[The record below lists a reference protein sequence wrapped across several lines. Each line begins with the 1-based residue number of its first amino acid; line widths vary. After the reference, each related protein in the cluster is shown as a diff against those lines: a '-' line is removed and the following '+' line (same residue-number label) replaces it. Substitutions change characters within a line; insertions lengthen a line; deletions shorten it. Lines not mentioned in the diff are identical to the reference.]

1 MLFIKISISKS
12 SSCNLLL
19 SYRRIH
25 PTPLNP
31 SWASDFLWPIEC
43 SEHDNMPFLG
53 LSLKSLA
60 GLSEKLQR
68 DRDRETKR
76 NLSSTAT
83 ETSEMWLNFSWIP
96 GEPHSQQHLDQRQA
110 VSAEPA
116 QVAEL
121 WANTVTYCFCFK
133 PVSWRW
139 SVIQSEIIVIILL
152 TR

>member
-1 MLFIKISISKS
+1 MLFIKISINES

-31 SWASDFLWPIEC
+31 SWASDFLWPTEC

-53 LSLKSLA
+53 LSLKSLV

-83 ETSEMWLNFSWIP
+83 ETFRNPLNSSWIP
-96 GEPHSQQHLDQRQA
+96 REPHSQQHLEQRQA

-121 WANTVTYCFCFK
+121 WANTVTYCFRLK

-139 SVIQSEIIVIILL
+139 SVMQREIIVIILL